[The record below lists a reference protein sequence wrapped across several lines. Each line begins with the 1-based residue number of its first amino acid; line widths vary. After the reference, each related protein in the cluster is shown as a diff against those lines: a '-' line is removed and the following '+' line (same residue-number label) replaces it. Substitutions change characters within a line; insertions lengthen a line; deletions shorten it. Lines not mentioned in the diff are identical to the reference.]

1 MDFSADALNQIV
13 WALMGLLIVV
23 IAFTL
28 RVSVNVGRSPGG
40 VDTWY
45 YLAYADAVRRRPG
58 LDVRLPQYLLQD
70 EKQSYPP
77 VFPSLLALLPQRWL
91 RRWFWTVAPAVD
103 CLHLLLLY
111 WMAFKITDN
120 LMVSALTACLYAFT
134 PQLVSETRSLNGR
147 SLGALLHSLA
157 VLGAL
162 RYVMSGEAWPWL
174 ALALVFGAAL
184 FLSSATSSAAYAF
197 VCGVLSLIDSDP
209 RYLALAC
216 GAALLATLVSGGHFV
231 RVIGNYVSA
240 LAYWRRN
247 RRRFGAHLVHD
258 SPIYGTRSSPP
269 PAQRPGFLGRN
280 TAHQLLRLLGENPF
294 ILALPLAPYGIFP
307 WGPRLYAWAM
317 SLAAFSIAAT
327 LLPPLRAFGPGRSYM
342 KAAVLP
348 TAYTL
353 AAGVGSLAGLA
364 TPVGRVTLACLGL
377 SMLAIGFFYWYERTR
392 LTEQTA
398 SLPKGLAS
406 AVEHLAGLPGEAFL
420 CLPTV
425 YADYACYDSGK
436 RVLWG
441 GHCGDLRKL
450 EALAPVI
457 TRPLGEMFAEHDV
470 SYVLLETSYAR
481 PGDFE
486 LEAQL
491 TPLGEWGRFGLYA
504 WRQEQTGGAQRP
516 RLE

>member
-1 MDFSADALNQIV
+1 MHLSADALNQIV
-13 WALMGLLIVV
+13 WVLIGVLIVV
-23 IAFTL
+23 IAFAL

-45 YLAYADAVRRRPG
+45 YLAYADAVRHRPG

-77 VFPSLLALLPQRWL
+77 LFPSLLALLPQRWL

-209 RYLALAC
+209 RYLGVAC

-247 RRRFGAHLVHD
+247 RRRFGLTSFATRRSTARAAHRCPR
-258 SPIYGTRSSPP
+258 SAPASSAGTRPTSFYGCSGRTRSSSRCRWHHTGSSRG
-269 PAQRPGFLGRN
+269 ARGS
-280 TAHQLLRLLGENPF
+280 T
-294 ILALPLAPYGIFP
+294 
-307 WGPRLYAWAM
+307 
-317 SLAAFSIAAT
+317 
-327 LLPPLRAFGPGRSYM
+327 PGRCRSRRFRS
-342 KAAVLP
+342 P
-348 TAYTL
+348 RHCCRRC
-353 AAGVGSLAGLA
+353 GPS
-364 TPVGRVTLACLGL
+364 GR
-377 SMLAIGFFYWYERTR
+377 
-392 LTEQTA
+392 
-398 SLPKGLAS
+398 
-406 AVEHLAGLPGEAFL
+406 GEA
-420 CLPTV
+420 T
-425 YADYACYDSGK
+425 
-436 RVLWG
+436 
-441 GHCGDLRKL
+441 
-450 EALAPVI
+450 
-457 TRPLGEMFAEHDV
+457 
-470 SYVLLETSYAR
+470 
-481 PGDFE
+481 
-486 LEAQL
+486 
-491 TPLGEWGRFGLYA
+491 
-504 WRQEQTGGAQRP
+504 
-516 RLE
+516 